1 MNCYAH
7 VCVYQVLG
15 GLLASKAIPQEAK
28 DTMFAITN
36 SLRAEAG
43 KAADVRRAE
52 RICLEINKLE
62 IALHSCD

>member
-7 VCVYQVLG
+7 VGVYQVLG
-15 GLLASKAIPQEAK
+15 GLLAGKAISPEAK
-28 DTMFAITN
+28 GTMFAITD

-43 KAADVRRAE
+43 KVADVRRAE